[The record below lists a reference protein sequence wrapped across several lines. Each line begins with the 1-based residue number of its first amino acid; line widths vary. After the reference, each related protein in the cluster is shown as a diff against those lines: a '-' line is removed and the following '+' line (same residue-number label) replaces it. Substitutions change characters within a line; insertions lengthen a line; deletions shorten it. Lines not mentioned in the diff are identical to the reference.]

1 MLLSPHHGQS
11 VHVSLVCRNDFSLGH
26 FGRLIEGLWTQ
37 VTGALRSKRRDARRA
52 CVAVHAAHAF
62 RYRTPPTV
70 TRFCKGRATRSAAA
84 QTQMLCV
91 DDAAISALLTL
102 LTLIHMLI
110 LM

>member
-52 CVAVHAAHAF
+52 TRVRRRARSPRVSISNTTHCD
-62 RYRTPPTV
+62 TV
-70 TRFCKGRATRSAAA
+70 LQRS
-84 QTQMLCV
+84 
-91 DDAAISALLTL
+91 SN
-102 LTLIHMLI
+102 
-110 LM
+110 